1 MKIAMRTALVTTT
14 TLASMWPANLSWA
27 QVILER
33 QPPGQAPETTAPS
46 GAMTTAVVVALGIAV
61 LVIIAALA
69 KMADLRRKRE
79 TEAVVI
85 QSRLSDAILRDPGLF
100 SFPIT
105 PTAHVPLW
113 RGSPVMVEVAGQ
125 VPSEDIRQATLRLI
139 EREAAQVRH
148 DVQIESRIGVVPTMV
163 QRSA

>member
-1 MKIAMRTALVTTT
+1 MKTAMRTALVTTT
-14 TLASMWPANLSWA
+14 LASMWPAKNGWA

-33 QPPGQAPETTAPS
+33 QAPGQAPETSAPS
-46 GAMTTAVVVALGIAV
+46 GAVTTAVVVALGIAV

-85 QSRLSDAILRDPGLF
+85 QSRISDAILRDPGLF

-113 RGSPVMVEVAGQ
+113 RGSPATIEVAGQ
-125 VPSEDIRQATLRLI
+125 VPSEDIRETTLRLV
-139 EREAAQVRH
+139 EREARQVRP
-148 DVQIESRIGVVPTMV
+148 DVRIESRIGVVPAMV

>member
-1 MKIAMRTALVTTT
+1 MKTAICTALVTT
-14 TLASMWPANLSWA
+14 TLASMWPARPGWA
-27 QVILER
+27 QG
-33 QPPGQAPETTAPS
+33 QAPGQTPETTATS
-46 GAMTTAVVVALGIAV
+46 GAMTTVVVVALGIAV

-85 QSRLSDAILRDPGLF
+85 QSRISDAILRDPGLF

-105 PTAHVPLW
+105 PTARVPLW
-113 RGSPVMVEVAGQ
+113 KGSPVTVEVAGQ
-125 VPSEDIRQATLRLI
+125 VPSEDIRQAALRLV
-139 EREAAQVRH
+139 EREAAQVRP
-148 DVQIESRIGVVPTMV
+148 DVLIESRVGVVPTMV